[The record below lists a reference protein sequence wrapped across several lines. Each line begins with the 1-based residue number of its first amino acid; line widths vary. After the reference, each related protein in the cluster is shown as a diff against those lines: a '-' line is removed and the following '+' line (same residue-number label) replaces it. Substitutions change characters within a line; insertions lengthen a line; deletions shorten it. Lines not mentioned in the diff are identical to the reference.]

1 MSPDWSQSVAVR
13 LSHTQAALMSG
24 SALVPTAFSR
34 SMRALEVDGCS
45 RAVGGVLLSIT
56 LLGGWVAWGCLAR
69 VVVYEVTQSARL
81 EVDRAVHP
89 IAAPLAGRVAATRL
103 VVDQEVQVGEV
114 LIELDVETQR
124 LQHAEAHVRLA
135 ALADQLEARR
145 WELVAEEAASQG
157 EQQAARL
164 ALDEARARHHEAE
177 VAAQSAAAEAEVY
190 TRLQARGLAAQL
202 DF

>member
-1 MSPDWSQSVAVR
+1 MPPDWSKSVAVR
-13 LSHTQAALMSG
+13 LSHTQAALMPRSV
-24 SALVPTAFSR
+24 LVPTAFSR

-45 RAVGGVLLSIT
+45 RAVGGVLLSIA

-69 VVVYEVTQSARL
+69 VAVYEVTQSARL

-89 IAAPLAGRVAATRL
+89 LAAPLAGRVAATRL

-145 WELVAEEAASQG
+145 RELAAEEAASQG

-177 VAAQSAAAEAEVY
+177 VAARTAGAEAAFY
-190 TRLQARGLAAQL
+190 TRLHDRGLAAQL
-202 DF
+202 

>member
-1 MSPDWSQSVAVR
+1 MFPDWSQSAAVR

-45 RAVGGVLLSIT
+45 RAVGGVLLSIA
-56 LLGGWVAWGCLAR
+56 LLGGWVAWSCLAR
-69 VVVYEVTQSARL
+69 VAVYEVTQSARL
-81 EVDRAVHP
+81 EVARAVHP
-89 IAAPLAGRVAATRL
+89 LAAPLAGRVAATHL
-103 VVDQEVQVGEV
+103 VVEQGVQVGEV

-135 ALADQLEARR
+135 ALADQLAARHQ
-145 WELVAEEAASQG
+145 ELVAEEAASQG

-164 ALDEARARHHEAE
+164 ALDEAGAAPPQAE
-177 VAAQSAAAEAEVY
+177 VGAQ
-190 TRLQARGLAAQL
+190 
-202 DF
+202 